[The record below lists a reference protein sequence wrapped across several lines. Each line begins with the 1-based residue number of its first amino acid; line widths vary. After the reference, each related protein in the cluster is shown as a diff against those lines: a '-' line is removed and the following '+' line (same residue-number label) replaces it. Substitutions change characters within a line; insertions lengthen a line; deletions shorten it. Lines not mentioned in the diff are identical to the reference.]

1 MSESELPVP
10 VPPTPSTLA
19 GPSPLLIG
27 DVDVA
32 AAEVAARAVANAT
45 EDRSVT
51 RNASILMVL
60 TMVSRVAGLV
70 RDFMIT
76 HFFGATGMTDV
87 FYMAFTIPNVLRRLV
102 AEGTLTAVVQPEYQK
117 ARITQ
122 GDAVAKTLYR
132 GVFGFVIVGV
142 VVLSALGVVFAEPV
156 VYLFASGFADEPAK
170 FALTVELTR
179 WLFPVVVTMG
189 LIGLFMAVLNAHDEY
204 ASPALS
210 PIVLNISMI
219 VFTVLGALYFDPPI
233 FGIVVGVLVGGV
245 VQVAVQLPA
254 LRRRGLLLLPRFTFS
269 DPGVQAVMRGFVPGL
284 FGLAVY
290 QVNIIVLR
298 QIASHMAEGSV
309 SYYYTSDRLME
320 LTNGVFAIA
329 IAQGA
334 FTAMNARAGAG
345 DVDGLKRLW
354 RFSFDLTNLIAI
366 PAALGLAA
374 LAAPIV
380 SVLFLHG
387 RFTQAD
393 VEQTALNVMCASFGL
408 VFSASVRGTIQV
420 FMALG
425 DRATP
430 VKVSAV
436 VVVVNLLV
444 GLGVMHAGI
453 GVHGLSATLA
463 VSNAVQAVLL
473 MILMRR
479 KIGALGVGPLLRQ
492 AAAKLL
498 VAVVACAAAWWVARL
513 GDWPRGFTLMNAVV
527 LSGAIGVAVVVY
539 VAGAVLLK
547 LSGADAIAKKIA
559 RKLKIK

>member
-1 MSESELPVP
+1 MSDAEGPVILPA
-10 VPPTPSTLA
+10 PSTTTTTT
-19 GPSPLLIG
+19 
-27 DVDVA
+27 A
-32 AAEVAARAVANAT
+32 ADAAQAQATAT
-45 EDRSVT
+45 ENRSVT

-76 HFFGATGMTDV
+76 HFFGASGMTDV

-117 ARITQ
+117 TRVTQ
-122 GDAVAKTLYR
+122 GDEAARALYR
-132 GVFGFVIVGV
+132 GVFGFVVVGV
-142 VVLSALGVVFAEPV
+142 SVISVLGIAFAEPIV
-156 VYLFASGFADEPAK
+156 FAFASGFKDEPSK

-219 VFTVLGALYFDPPI
+219 VWTVLGAWYFDPPI
-233 FGIVVGVLVGGV
+233 FGVVVGVLVGGV
-245 VQVAVQLPA
+245 VQVLVQLPA
-254 LRRRGLLLLPRFTFS
+254 LRRRRLLLLPRFAFG

-298 QIASHMAEGSV
+298 QIASYMSEGSV

-334 FTAMNARAGAG
+334 FTAMNARAAAG

-374 LAAPIV
+374 LATPIV

-387 RFTQAD
+387 RFGWAD

-420 FMALG
+420 FMAVG
-425 DRATP
+425 DRRTP
-430 VKVSAV
+430 VVVSAV
-436 VVVVNLLV
+436 VVAVNLLV
-444 GLGVMHAGI
+444 GIAVMRAGI
-453 GVHGLSATLA
+453 GVHGLSATLSI
-463 VSNAVQAVLL
+463 SNAVQALLL
-473 MILMRR
+473 MVLVRR
-479 KIGALGVGPLLRQ
+479 KLGQLGMGELLRQ
-492 AAAKLL
+492 ALLKLF
-498 VAVVACAAAWWVARL
+498 VAIVACAAAWWVARF
-513 GDWPRGFTLMNAVV
+513 GDWPRGFTPLNALV
-527 LSGAIGVAVVVY
+527 LITAIGVAVVIY
-539 VAGAVLLK
+539 GAGAVSLK
-547 LSGADAIAKKIA
+547 ISGADEFAGKVTRKL
-559 RKLKIK
+559 KLKIKR